1 MKAWKLVITVVLF
14 VTVLLP
20 AGRSVESPVTRN
32 PAGYG
37 TIPQSSFRS
46 GLVNTP
52 NPVDPTGNLLMTGNV
67 RRGMHFRGSV
77 PYRSTTSFNASLGSS
92 ALNSFLRDTAGSE
105 DFMDRSHKYR
115 VQPFYSPTQTVT
127 TMVPGRSEVF
137 SPMGMRMDDRVR
149 QGTSFVGDGLPGL
162 NASSRGDASLDQD
175 VDMGD
180 SDFQEVQRRYVS
192 IPLGISE
199 RSQNIER
206 VDKLVPGQLGI
217 RQSRDSDRFRDQE
230 RDARRGMEDLAIDS
244 GQDSESGFLDSQ
256 QRQNLPVR
264 DKISQYPG
272 EEVSYEPSELSPVSQ
287 EVTNEIQDTEPKSNV
302 GSVVSNDRREV
313 LDDIRRQLDAL
324 TKSVEAGLQKDDEK
338 EELRIENGE
347 WRIPNSQVEI
357 SEDGRIQEGIP
368 ELRIENEEWRI
379 PNSKFDILNSQLEN
393 LESFSQS
400 RFSKHISAAED
411 HLKAGR
417 YYRAVDS
424 FTLAAIYQPNN
435 PVVLAGKSHALF
447 AAGEYM
453 SSALF
458 LTRALAV
465 RPEYTQTKVDFAAML
480 GGADKLAE
488 RIADVEQWLARSG
501 SAQLQFLLSYVYF
514 HTVRLNQ
521 AKQAITAAYE
531 KMPDSPPVVALRTA
545 INQAVK

>member
-1 MKAWKLVITVVLF
+1 
-14 VTVLLP
+14 
-20 AGRSVESPVTRN
+20 
-32 PAGYG
+32 
-37 TIPQSSFRS
+37 
-46 GLVNTP
+46 
-52 NPVDPTGNLLMTGNV
+52 
-67 RRGMHFRGSV
+67 
-77 PYRSTTSFNASLGSS
+77 
-92 ALNSFLRDTAGSE
+92 
-105 DFMDRSHKYR
+105 
-115 VQPFYSPTQTVT
+115 
-127 TMVPGRSEVF
+127 
-137 SPMGMRMDDRVR
+137 MDDRVR

-162 NASSRGDASLDQD
+162 NASSRGDASPDQD

-192 IPLGISE
+192 IPFRISE
-199 RSQNIER
+199 RSPNMER
-206 VDKLVPGQLGI
+206 ADKLVPGQLGI

-244 GQDSESGFLDSQ
+244 RQDSESGFVDSQ
-256 QRQNLPVR
+256 QRQHLPVR
-264 DKISQYPG
+264 DELSQYPG
-272 EEVSYEPSELSPVSQ
+272 EEASYEPGEFSPVSQ
-287 EVTNEIQDTEPKSNV
+287 EVTNEIQDTKPKSDV

-338 EELRIENGE
+338 EELRMENGE
-347 WRIPNSQVEI
+347 WRIP
-357 SEDGRIQEGIP
+357 
-368 ELRIENEEWRI
+368 
-379 PNSKFDILNSQLEN
+379 NSQLEN

-400 RFSKHISAAED
+400 RFSKHISAAEN

-424 FTLAAIYQPNN
+424 YTLAAIYQPNN

-501 SAQLQFLLSYVYF
+501 SAQLKFLLGYVYF
-514 HTVRLNQ
+514 HTGRLNQ

-531 KMPDSPPVVALRTA
+531 KMPDSPPVVTLRTA